1 MTNEAEEMEVILKV
15 KKDSLMT
22 NEAEETET
30 LLKAKKGH

>member
-22 NEAEETET
+22 NEDEETET